1 MYFWTS
7 LAALYPSNAKVDSY
21 SLFLSA
27 LKKSILTIANSFP
40 NFRWAV
46 IMSLSLQGH
55 DQHLQGHALKEP
67 QLVHSVSSSPC
78 LTMSRD
84 NRSYLLDSD
93 TNLSYPRT
101 CNEPGEGYESLSV
114 IQVTPRTSCDAK
126 SIATPCLG
134 SEGGNTNRYIKKKGG
149 SSDASFSMSTGI
161 NAINSRRECQS
172 ISHFWSYSTDEW
184 KRSGSRPESTFP
196 DTSTS
201 TSLILG
207 KKFSSRGL
215 PESMKATKHEE
226 REVLNRHL
234 FCSRDGTDAREF
246 QEFLIDHEGERLR
259 TPVLC
264 LVGYGGE
271 GAHASDLW
279 VLMHNT
285 FRRELFDIFEM
296 LNVVRSS
303 YLSLSLSDIYN
314 LRKWWRFFVTLWSEY
329 ENYENT
335 LLDPI
340 VHKICLLDGR
350 GDVLL
355 KRLGP
360 LRETREWLRL
370 KMEEVTSYIE
380 EFENFPPG
388 RALSLFCKS
397 VDSFGDRAMVYFAGV
412 ERLLPRF
419 VESYYGEEVKV
430 SVEGQLIK
438 RMRNGKYFAE
448 FVVALVRWM
457 GTEES
462 LLTKSARARKRGR
475 WMNTHLFWLERRS
488 LSKFYRKYEASHG
501 CVLTYFRGRFKEA

>member
-1 MYFWTS
+1 
-7 LAALYPSNAKVDSY
+7 
-21 SLFLSA
+21 
-27 LKKSILTIANSFP
+27 
-40 NFRWAV
+40 
-46 IMSLSLQGH
+46 MSLSLQGH
-55 DQHLQGHALKEP
+55 GQHSQGHAVKEP
-67 QLVHSVSSSPC
+67 QLVCSASSRRCNSC

-84 NRSYLLDSD
+84 SRSCVLDSD
-93 TNLSYPRT
+93 KNLSYPCT
-101 CNEPGEGYESLSV
+101 CIEPGEGYECLSV

-134 SEGGNTNRYIKKKGG
+134 SEGGNKDTYNKKKGE
-149 SSDASFSMSTGI
+149 SFNASFSVST
-161 NAINSRRECQS
+161 ATSSINSRRERQS
-172 ISHFWSYSTDEW
+172 TPNFWSYSTGEW
-184 KRSGSRPESTFP
+184 KRSGSDPESIFP
-196 DTSTS
+196 DISTS
-201 TSLILG
+201 TSIILE

-215 PESMKATKHEE
+215 PESLNAIEDEE
-226 REVLNRHL
+226 REVLNRRL
-234 FCSRDGTDAREF
+234 FCSRDGADAREF

-264 LVGYGGE
+264 LVGYGGQ

-285 FRRELFDIFEM
+285 FRRELFDVFEM
-296 LNVVRSS
+296 LNIVRSS
-303 YLSLSLSDIYN
+303 YLSLILSDIYN

-380 EFENFPPG
+380 EFENLPPG
-388 RALSLFCKS
+388 RALSLFCKN
-397 VDSFGDRAMVYFAGV
+397 VDSFGDRAMGYFAGV

-419 VESYYGEEVKV
+419 VESYYGEEVKL

-448 FVVALVRWM
+448 FVIALVRWM

-462 LLTKSARARKRGR
+462 FSTTNAQERKRER
-475 WMNTHLFWLERRS
+475 WMNTHLFWLERLS

-501 CVLTYFRGRFKEA
+501 CVLTYFQGRFKEA